1 MNIFTRIRIFF
12 SSKTNAALDRVED
25 PRDTLN
31 YGYARQRELQQKV
44 KQGLIEVATSR
55 RQLEAQA
62 EKLKARVPQLEEQAQ
77 RALASGREDLARM
90 ALQRKQTCLA
100 ELSRLETQLAEV
112 AEEER
117 KLTLAEQQF
126 AQRLDRFRTRRSALS
141 AQYTAAEAQVRIHEA
156 LGSVSD
162 ESAELGMAL
171 ERAEEKITRMQ
182 ARASALDALIDNG
195 SLTPLGGEDTVER
208 ELQELA
214 ATKAVEEELAAL
226 KSQLDT
232 ESPTIEV
239 EEEQPVA
246 A

>member
-1 MNIFTRIRIFF
+1 MNIFTRIRILFN
-12 SSKTNAALDRVED
+12 SKTNAALDRIED

-31 YGYARQRELQQKV
+31 YSYARQRELQQKV

-55 RQLEAQA
+55 RQLETQA
-62 EKLKARVPQLEEQAQ
+62 KKMNDRVPHLEEQAQ
-77 RALASGREDLARM
+77 RALASDREDLARM

-100 ELSRLETQLAEV
+100 ELARLETQLAEV

-126 AQRLDRFRTRRSALS
+126 AQRLETFRTRRSALS

-182 ARASALDALIDNG
+182 ARASALDALIDCG
-195 SLTPLGGEDTVER
+195 SLTPLGGEDTVES
-208 ELQELA
+208 ELQELTA
-214 ATKAVEEELAAL
+214 SKALEEELAAL
-226 KSQLDT
+226 KSELNAEDPTT
-232 ESPTIEV
+232 EIDDP
-239 EEEQPVA
+239 QPVA
-246 A
+246 V

>member
-12 SSKTNAALDRVED
+12 GSKTNSVLDRVED

-31 YGYARQRELQQKV
+31 YGYAQQRELQQKV

-55 RQLEAQA
+55 RQLETQAQ
-62 EKLKARVPQLEEQAQ
+62 KLKTRVPQLEEQAQ
-77 RALASGREDLARM
+77 RALASDREDLARI
-90 ALQRKQTCLA
+90 ALQRKQTCLS
-100 ELSRLETQLAEV
+100 ELTRLETQLAEV

-126 AQRLDRFRTRRSALS
+126 AQRLDTFRTRRSALS

-156 LGSVSD
+156 LGSVSH

-171 ERAEEKITRMQ
+171 ERAEDKITRMQ
-182 ARASALDALIDNG
+182 ARASTLDTLIDNG

-208 ELQELA
+208 ELHELA
-214 ATKAVEEELAAL
+214 ASKAVEEELAAI
-226 KSQLDT
+226 KAQLNAENPFT
-232 ESPTIEV
+232 EV
-239 EEEQPVA
+239 DEEQPITA
-246 A
+246 

>member
-1 MNIFTRIRIFF
+1 
-12 SSKTNAALDRVED
+12 
-25 PRDTLN
+25 
-31 YGYARQRELQQKV
+31 
-44 KQGLIEVATSR
+44 
-55 RQLEAQA
+55 
-62 EKLKARVPQLEEQAQ
+62 LEEQAQ
-77 RALASGREDLARM
+77 RALASDREDLARF
-90 ALQRKQTCLA
+90 ALQRKQTCLS
-100 ELSRLETQLAEV
+100 ELCQLETQLAEF

-126 AQRLDRFRTRRSALS
+126 AQRLNNFRTRRSALS

-171 ERAEEKITRMQ
+171 ERSEEKITRMQ

-195 SLTPLGGEDTVER
+195 SLTPIGGEDTVER

-214 ATKAVEEELAAL
+214 ASRAVEEELEAIKTKLNAE
-226 KSQLDT
+226 D
-232 ESPTIEV
+232 PINEV
-239 EEEQPVA
+239 DEEQPVA

>member
-1 MNIFTRIRIFF
+1 
-12 SSKTNAALDRVED
+12 
-25 PRDTLN
+25 
-31 YGYARQRELQQKV
+31 
-44 KQGLIEVATSR
+44 
-55 RQLEAQA
+55 
-62 EKLKARVPQLEEQAQ
+62 
-77 RALASGREDLARM
+77 
-90 ALQRKQTCLA
+90 LQRKQTCLS

-126 AQRLDRFRTRRSALS
+126 AQRLDNFRTRRSALS

-171 ERAEEKITRMQ
+171 ERAEDKIARMQ
-182 ARASALDALIDNG
+182 ARASALDTLIDSG
-195 SLTPLGGEDTVER
+195 SLTPLDGENTVER

-214 ATKAVEEELAAL
+214 ASKAVEDELEAIKAKL
-226 KSQLDT
+226 NA
-232 ESPTIEV
+232 ENPTNEV
-239 EEEQPVA
+239 DEEQPVA

>member
-1 MNIFTRIRIFF
+1 MNIFTRIRMFF
-12 SSKTNAALDRVED
+12 SSKTNAALDRIED

-62 EKLKARVPQLEEQAQ
+62 KKLNDRVPQLEEQAQ
-77 RALASGREDLARM
+77 RALASDRKDLARM

-100 ELSRLETQLAEV
+100 ELARLETQLAEV

-126 AQRLDRFRTRRSALS
+126 AQRLDTFRTRRGALS

-171 ERAEEKITRMQ
+171 ERAEDKITRMQ

-208 ELQELA
+208 ELLELA
-214 ATKAVEEELAAL
+214 ASKAVEDEL
-226 KSQLDT
+226 T
-232 ESPTIEV
+232 TIKARLEA
-239 EEEQPVA
+239 EDSKNEANEEQPVA

>member
-1 MNIFTRIRIFF
+1 MKIFTRIRMFF
-12 SSKTNAALDRVED
+12 SSKTNAAMDRIED

-31 YGYARQRELQQKV
+31 YGYARQRELHQKV
-44 KQGLIEVATSR
+44 KRGLIEVATSR

-62 EKLKARVPQLEEQAQ
+62 KKLNERIPHLEGQAQ
-77 RALASGREDLARM
+77 RALTSDREDLARM
-90 ALQRKQTCLA
+90 ALGRKQTCLA
-100 ELSRLETQLAEV
+100 ELSRLEDQLAEV
-112 AEEER
+112 TEEER
-117 KLTLAEQQF
+117 KLTLAEGQF
-126 AQRLDRFRTRRSALS
+126 SQRLDYFRTHRNAIS
-141 AQYTAAEAQVRIHEA
+141 AQYNAAEAQVRIHEA

-171 ERAEEKITRMQ
+171 ERAEEKITRMR

-214 ATKAVEEELAAL
+214 ASKAVEDELADL
-226 KSQLDT
+226 KANINA
-232 ESPTIEV
+232 ESDPR
-239 EEEQPVA
+239 PVA